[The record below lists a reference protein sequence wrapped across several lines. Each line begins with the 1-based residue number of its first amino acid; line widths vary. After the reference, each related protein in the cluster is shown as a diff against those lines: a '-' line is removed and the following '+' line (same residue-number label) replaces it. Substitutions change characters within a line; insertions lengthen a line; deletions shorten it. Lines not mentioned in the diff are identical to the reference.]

1 MEQQCFPTSLQHAC
15 AIDNQYVNVFVL
27 FTFRYNLDKKH
38 YFLFA
43 TISISGVEL
52 ITIFQETP
60 LLPTYLFG
68 LVISQFAVSNT
79 SSGEISFAVLSRPEQ
94 TINTQ
99 FALETGTKALEL
111 YESAFETKYE
121 LEKLDQVALPGFN
134 RGSMEN
140 HGIIFYDEGVLL
152 VEPRVSALRT

>member
-1 MEQQCFPTSLQHAC
+1 M
-15 AIDNQYVNVFVL
+15 
-27 FTFRYNLDKKH
+27 
-38 YFLFA
+38 
-43 TISISGVEL
+43 ISGAEL
-52 ITIFQETP
+52 ITIFEETP

-79 SSGEISFAVLSRPEQ
+79 YYGEIPFAVLSRPEQ
-94 TINTQ
+94 AINTQ

-121 LEKLDQVALPGFN
+121 LQKLDQVALPGFN

-140 HGIIFYDEGVLL
+140 HGIIFYDEDILL
-152 VEPRVSALRT
+152 VEPGVVSAFHSWVLPS